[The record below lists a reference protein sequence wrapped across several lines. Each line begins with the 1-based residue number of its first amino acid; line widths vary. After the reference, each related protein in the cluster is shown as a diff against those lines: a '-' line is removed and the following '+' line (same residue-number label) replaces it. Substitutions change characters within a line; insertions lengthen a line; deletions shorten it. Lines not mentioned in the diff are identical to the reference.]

1 MAPRGRPP
9 VSHHVRPPRRPRQV
23 TQRRQIRTPAAEGDR
38 GARVP
43 ASARTRG
50 GPAPPVLWLPLI
62 GSQSVGGAEPG
73 TLLAPTHSHSTS
85 REGRGPLREGHDCR
99 LFQGRSGAILSSP
112 PPPISSLLFLLQSC
126 VYNIINTVAT
136 NRPPYTQ
143 IGFTPLAVEG
153 FRSCRPWSHLS
164 ITSQWQFPL
173 V

>member
-112 PPPISSLLFLLQSC
+112 PPHFLAFVSLTKLRVQHYKHSGHKSTPLH
-126 VYNIINTVAT
+126 T
-136 NRPPYTQ
+136 NRLHTFGGGRLPVLPA
-143 IGFTPLAVEG
+143 LV
-153 FRSCRPWSHLS
+153 
-164 ITSQWQFPL
+164 TSFHH
-173 V
+173 